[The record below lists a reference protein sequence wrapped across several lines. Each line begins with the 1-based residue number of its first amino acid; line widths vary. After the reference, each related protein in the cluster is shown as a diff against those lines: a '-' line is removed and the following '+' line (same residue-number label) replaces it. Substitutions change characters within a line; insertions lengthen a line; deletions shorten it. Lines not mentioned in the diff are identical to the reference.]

1 MARGHTSLSEK
12 LKILADTQLRSW
24 GSSPRQFNYDPEE
37 ILEMAG
43 TFDNRIKV
51 IEESREYNH
60 LGKDNRKKEVVIETF
75 GQVSK
80 WGEKM
85 FSGLDGRIDSMRT
98 SIRNVTMPP
107 RPKDSNEALL
117 SELRQQEIRRAF
129 EGTDALEAELL
140 FLSSSPEIRNALI
153 SGPPVVRRTPD
164 GVRVEPFVRSE
175 LIDRVLMGEAESAA
189 GSEKVNELRE
199 LETLR
204 GKFEALLTMFQA
216 ELSKQA
222 PNVILAEPVEAMKG

>member
-1 MARGHTSLSEK
+1 
-12 LKILADTQLRSW
+12 
-24 GSSPRQFNYDPEE
+24 
-37 ILEMAG
+37 
-43 TFDNRIKV
+43 
-51 IEESREYNH
+51 
-60 LGKDNRKKEVVIETF
+60 
-75 GQVSK
+75 
-80 WGEKM
+80 M